1 MTTFTAARAAA
12 DFPVFEASGG
22 GILCRAFGTIQVA
35 VNPVA
40 ADIYEMCKLPKGA
53 IVTGGWFRLDTLDVD
68 ATETLDMDVGWAAN
82 GIEAADPDGL
92 GNMGVL
98 IGDAVVGYKP
108 EAVGSQLALGGV
120 LLTAGTQT
128 FTAET
133 TIQVVAIVT
142 AATFAAGQMSVMVD
156 YIVP

>member
-22 GILCRAFGTIQVA
+22 GILSRAFGTIQVA

-40 ADIYEMCKLPKGA
+40 ADIYEMCRLPKGA
-53 IVTGGWFRLDTLDVD
+53 VVLGGLFRVFDLDQG
-68 ATETLDMDVGWAAN
+68 TETLDMDVGWAAN

-92 GNMGVL
+92 GNFGVL
-98 IGDAVVGYKP
+98 TGDAVVGYKP
-108 EAVGSQLALGGV
+108 EIGTLMPLGGV
-120 LLTAGTQT
+120 LISAGSQT
-128 FTAET
+128 FSAATL
-133 TIQVVAIVT
+133 IQVTAVAT
-142 AATFAAGQMSVMVD
+142 ANSFVAGQMTVVVD